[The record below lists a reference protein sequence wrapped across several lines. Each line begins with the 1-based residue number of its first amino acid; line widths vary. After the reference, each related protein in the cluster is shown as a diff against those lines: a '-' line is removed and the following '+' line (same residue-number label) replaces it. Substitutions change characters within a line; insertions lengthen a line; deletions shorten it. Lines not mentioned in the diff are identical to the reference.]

1 MEADDED
8 RARDDWDDP
17 VGIKGFIGFEST
29 SNEDM
34 LKQVID
40 WFRSET
46 DEPAVFVSEDVC
58 ISNCELCGDKENMNA
73 GENAEN
79 CMPKS

>member
-1 MEADDED
+1 
-8 RARDDWDDP
+8 
-17 VGIKGFIGFEST
+17 
-29 SNEDM
+29 M